1 MNKTMTVFKYELKA
15 ALKSKAFLISNL
27 IFMGIIIIGALF
39 IRFGIGENFKD
50 VDLQDRIISEIS
62 SEDRNVGVVIKSD
75 ILNKESIEKIYP
87 NEKIVIFN
95 SDEELRKAVTNE
107 EVNAGIIFENE
118 NYITLLYEKAPT
130 FSSSGNEYIELYK
143 DYLVDQKLKSRD
155 ITLAEIEEIE
165 SSIELNSKVESI
177 VEDNRIV
184 IRFLSTIL
192 SVLLYLLIIMNGQI
206 AAMNVAREK
215 NDRTM
220 ELLITSTN
228 PKNLINGKVLA
239 SFFQSMTTLLLLIM
253 ATGVA
258 LFINK
263 ELFLQFLS
271 IANFSIDFT
280 FIGIFLIFFVIGYI
294 MYLYVYAA
302 LGATVSTTE
311 EVNTAMGPL
320 MIIVVA
326 VYFGAIMALS
336 NPDPNNLLLKIM
348 SFISFSS
355 MFTIHARYALTD
367 MPLFEVGISLGILI
381 VTTIILS
388 LISIRIYR
396 SASLNYGNRNKI
408 TNRIKRIFKRK

>member
-1 MNKTMTVFKYELKA
+1 MNKTMTVFKYEFKA
-15 ALKSKAFLISNL
+15 ALKSKAFLISNI
-27 IFMGIIIIGALF
+27 IFMGIIIIGSLF
-39 IRFGIGENFKD
+39 IRFGIGNNMKELDPIDK
-50 VDLQDRIISEIS
+50 IISEAP
-62 SEDRNVGVVIKSD
+62 SEDRNIGVIIKD
-75 ILNKESIEKIYP
+75 DVLNKEIIEKIYP
-87 NEKIVIFN
+87 NENITIFN
-95 SDEELRKAVTNE
+95 SDEELRESVVKE
-107 EVNAGIIFENE
+107 EVDSGIIFESDN
-118 NYITLLYEKAPT
+118 NMTLIYDKAPT
-130 FSSSGNEYIELYK
+130 FSVIGDEYTKPYR
-143 DYLVDQKLKSRD
+143 DYLVDQKLKDRG
-155 ITLAEIEEIE
+155 ITLQEIEDIE
-165 SSIELNSKVESI
+165 SNVDVKSKIESI
-177 VEDNRIV
+177 TEDNSIV
-184 IRFLSTIL
+184 VRFLSTIL
-192 SVLLYLLIIMNGQI
+192 SVLLYLLIVMNGQI

-239 SFFQSMTTLLLLIM
+239 SFFQSMVTLLLLSM
-253 ATGVA
+253 ATGIA

-263 ELFLQFLS
+263 DLFLQFLS

-336 NPDPNNLLLKIM
+336 NPDPNNLILKIM
-348 SFISFSS
+348 SFVPFSS
-355 MFTIHARYALTD
+355 MFTIHARYALTN
-367 MPLFEVGISLGILI
+367 MPMMEVGISLGILV
-381 VTTIILS
+381 VTTILLS

-396 SASLNYGNRNKI
+396 SASLNYGNQNKI
-408 TNRIKRIFKRK
+408 TNRIKKIFKRK